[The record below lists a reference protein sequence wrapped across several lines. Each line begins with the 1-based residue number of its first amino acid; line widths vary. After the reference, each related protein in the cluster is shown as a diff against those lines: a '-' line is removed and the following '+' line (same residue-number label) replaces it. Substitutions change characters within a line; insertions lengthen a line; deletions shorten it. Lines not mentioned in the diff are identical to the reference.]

1 MLSRL
6 VNGGYTEW
14 TNWGDCSRTCGT
26 GTYVRTRSCTNPS
39 PSNGGQTCIQQ
50 GLGALSENANC
61 NTQACPGW

>member
-1 MLSRL
+1 MLSPL

-14 TNWGDCSRTCGT
+14 TNWGGCSRTCGT